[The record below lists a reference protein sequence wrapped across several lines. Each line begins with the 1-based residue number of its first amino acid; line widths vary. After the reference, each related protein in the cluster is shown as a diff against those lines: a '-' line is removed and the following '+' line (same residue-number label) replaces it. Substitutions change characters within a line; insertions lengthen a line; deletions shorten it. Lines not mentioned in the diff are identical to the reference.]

1 MHTIIKK
8 LATICLESYR
18 GKFSGNVIFS
28 IDINGVQASII
39 DEDNYCIL
47 VFRGSDERKDW
58 EQDLK
63 FNFVNTVYGK
73 MHKGFKQSWDLVSS
87 EIRKNLPNKPLYI
100 TGHSYGGALAFIS
113 GIYIPHLNVVT
124 FGCPRVMHKNYFNYL
139 KINHLRVRNNND
151 IVTMLPPK
159 FLGYTH
165 VGELLYLDYNGNKS
179 NKINLLDKAKS
190 HIKAWSKGQKF
201 NAFYDHDINKYIEKL

>member
-1 MHTIIKK
+1 
-8 LATICLESYR
+8 
-18 GKFSGNVIFS
+18 
-28 IDINGVQASII
+28 
-39 DEDNYCIL
+39 
-47 VFRGSDERKDW
+47 
-58 EQDLK
+58 
-63 FNFVNTVYGK
+63 
-73 MHKGFKQSWDLVSS
+73 
-87 EIRKNLPNKPLYI
+87 
-100 TGHSYGGALAFIS
+100 
-113 GIYIPHLNVVT
+113 
-124 FGCPRVMHKNYFNYL
+124 MHKNYFYYL